1 MWTILIIFLFCFSV
15 YLSVKLKFQNYKIN
29 IKELIRNDKTS
40 LYLTLGTKVGV
51 GSVIGTTSSIIIGGF
66 SSVIWIILFSILT
79 TSIIYYEAYLGRKNR
94 VKLNND
100 YIGGP
105 NFIVKNKLLSFISLI
120 LLLLIYTFMFQMIQ
134 MNTISNM
141 ILLNVNI
148 SKKLILIVFLIILL
162 VTINLKIKEILNI
175 MNKIVPIM
183 CLFFIVIC
191 LYGIISN
198 YDILFSSIEV
208 YLKDIFSIKSI
219 LCGMIIG
226 IKRSIFMNELL
237 IGTTSLS
244 ASTDKNDINISIKYQ
259 ILSIFFI
266 TITMTLLISSLILIY
281 IYNNPII
288 NDYNLLINNIF
299 HTTYGSIGTL
309 FLIIILILFGFTT
322 ILSGFYNKSIAFAYA
337 NGVFEDSNGKSK
349 LILNIFKLLF
359 IVVTLSGIIINN
371 FFIWKYLD
379 NLIFIMIIINSY
391 SIIKSL
397 GSD

>member
-51 GSVIGTTSSIIIGGF
+51 GSIIGTTSSIIIGGF

-100 YIGGP
+100 YVGGP
-105 NFIVKNKLLSFISLI
+105 NFIVKNKLLSFLSLI

-183 CLFFIVIC
+183 CLFFIIIC

-309 FLIIILILFGFTT
+309 FLIIIIILFGFTT
-322 ILSGFYNKSIAFAYA
+322 ILSGFYIGKTNIEYLT
-337 NGVFEDSNGKSK
+337 KSK

>member
-51 GSVIGTTSSIIIGGF
+51 GSIIGTTSSIIIGGF

-105 NFIVKNKLLSFISLI
+105 NFIIKNKLLSFISLI

-183 CLFFIVIC
+183 CLFFIIIC
-191 LYGIISN
+191 LYGIINN
-198 YDILFSSIEV
+198 YDILFSSINV

-322 ILSGFYNKSIAFAYA
+322 ILSGFYIGKTNIEYLT
-337 NGVFEDSNGKSK
+337 KSK

>member
-51 GSVIGTTSSIIIGGF
+51 GSIIGTTSSIIIGGF

-183 CLFFIVIC
+183 CLFFIIIC
-191 LYGIISN
+191 LYGIINN
-198 YDILFSSIEV
+198 YDILLSSIKI
-208 YLKDIFSIKSI
+208 YLKDIFSIKSM

-322 ILSGFYNKSIAFAYA
+322 ILSGFYIGKTNIEYLT
-337 NGVFEDSNGKSK
+337 KSK

>member
-15 YLSVKLKFQNYKIN
+15 YLSIKLKFQNYKIN

-51 GSVIGTTSSIIIGGF
+51 GSIIGTTSSIIIGGF

-183 CLFFIVIC
+183 CLFFIIIC

-198 YDILFSSIEV
+198 YDILFSSIKV
-208 YLKDIFSIKSI
+208 YLKDIFNIKSI

-322 ILSGFYNKSIAFAYA
+322 ILSGFYIGKTNIEYLT
-337 NGVFEDSNGKSK
+337 KSK

>member
-51 GSVIGTTSSIIIGGF
+51 GSIIGTTSSIIIGGF

-148 SKKLILIVFLIILL
+148 SKKLILIIFLIILL

-183 CLFFIVIC
+183 CLFFIIIC

-198 YDILFSSIEV
+198 YDILFSSIKI

-322 ILSGFYNKSIAFAYA
+322 ILSGFYIGKTNIEYLT
-337 NGVFEDSNGKSK
+337 KSK

>member
-15 YLSVKLKFQNYKIN
+15 YLSVKLKFQNYKIKV
-29 IKELIRNDKTS
+29 KELIRNDKTS

-51 GSVIGTTSSIIIGGF
+51 GSIIGTTSSIIIGGF

-105 NFIVKNKLLSFISLI
+105 NFIIKNKLLSFISLI

-183 CLFFIVIC
+183 CLFFIIVC

-299 HTTYGSIGTL
+299 HTNYGSIGTL

-322 ILSGFYNKSIAFAYA
+322 ILSGFYIGKTNIEYLT
-337 NGVFEDSNGKSK
+337 KSK
-349 LILNIFKLLF
+349 LILNVFKLLF

>member
-29 IKELIRNDKTS
+29 VKELIRNDKTS

-51 GSVIGTTSSIIIGGF
+51 GSIIGTTSSIIIGGF

-183 CLFFIVIC
+183 CLFFIIIC

-259 ILSIFFI
+259 ILSVLFI

-322 ILSGFYNKSIAFAYA
+322 ILSGFYIGKTNIEYLT
-337 NGVFEDSNGKSK
+337 KSK
-349 LILNIFKLLF
+349 LILNIFKLIF

>member
-51 GSVIGTTSSIIIGGF
+51 GSIIGTTSSIIIGGF

-105 NFIVKNKLLSFISLI
+105 NFIIKNKLFSFISLI

-183 CLFFIVIC
+183 CLFFIIIC

-322 ILSGFYNKSIAFAYA
+322 ILSGFYIGKTNIEYLT
-337 NGVFEDSNGKSK
+337 KSK

>member
-51 GSVIGTTSSIIIGGF
+51 GSIIGTTSSIIIGGF

-148 SKKLILIVFLIILL
+148 SKKLMLIVFLIILL

-183 CLFFIVIC
+183 CLFFIIIC
-191 LYGIISN
+191 LYGIINN
-198 YDILFSSIEV
+198 YDILFSSIKV

-299 HTTYGSIGTL
+299 HTNYGSIGTL

-322 ILSGFYNKSIAFAYA
+322 ILSGFYIGKTNIEYLT
-337 NGVFEDSNGKSK
+337 KSK

>member
-15 YLSVKLKFQNYKIN
+15 YLSVRLKFQNYKIN

-40 LYLTLGTKVGV
+40 LYLTLGTKIGV
-51 GSVIGTTSSIIIGGF
+51 GSIIGTTSSIIIGGF

-94 VKLNND
+94 VKLSND

-105 NFIVKNKLLSFISLI
+105 NFIVKNKLLSSISLI

-141 ILLNVNI
+141 ILLNINI
-148 SKKLILIVFLIILL
+148 SKELILMLFLIILL

-175 MNKIVPIM
+175 MNKIVPLM
-183 CLFFIVIC
+183 CFLFIIVC

-198 YDILFSSIEV
+198 YDILFFSIKI
-208 YLKDIFSIKSI
+208 YLKDIFSIKSM

-259 ILSIFFI
+259 ILSVLFI

-281 IYNNPII
+281 IYKNPII

-299 HTTYGSIGTL
+299 NSTYGSIGTL

-322 ILSGFYNKSIAFAYA
+322 ILSGFYI
-337 NGVFEDSNGKSK
+337 GKTNIEYITNSK
-349 LILNIFKLLF
+349 IVHNIFKLIF
-359 IVVTLSGIIINN
+359 IFFTLSGIILKSDFLWN
-371 FFIWKYLD
+371 LVD

-397 GSD
+397 GSDYCDR

>member
-51 GSVIGTTSSIIIGGF
+51 GSIIGTTSSIIIGGF

-183 CLFFIVIC
+183 CLFFIIIC

-299 HTTYGSIGTL
+299 HTNYGSIGTL

-322 ILSGFYNKSIAFAYA
+322 ILSGFYIGKTNIEYLT
-337 NGVFEDSNGKSK
+337 KSK

>member
-51 GSVIGTTSSIIIGGF
+51 GSIIGTTSSIIIGGF

-105 NFIVKNKLLSFISLI
+105 NFIVKSKLLSFISLI

-183 CLFFIVIC
+183 CLFFIIIC
-191 LYGIISN
+191 LYGIINN

-299 HTTYGSIGTL
+299 HMTYGSIGTL

-322 ILSGFYNKSIAFAYA
+322 ILSGFYIGKTNIEYLT
-337 NGVFEDSNGKSK
+337 KSK

-379 NLIFIMIIINSY
+379 NLIFIMIIVNSY

>member
-51 GSVIGTTSSIIIGGF
+51 GSIIGTTSSIIIGGF

-105 NFIVKNKLLSFISLI
+105 NFIIKNKLLSFISLI

-148 SKKLILIVFLIILL
+148 SNKLILIVFLIILL

-183 CLFFIVIC
+183 CLFFIIIC
-191 LYGIISN
+191 LYGIINN

-322 ILSGFYNKSIAFAYA
+322 ILSGFYIGKTNIEYLT
-337 NGVFEDSNGKSK
+337 KSK

>member
-51 GSVIGTTSSIIIGGF
+51 GSIIGTTSSIIIGGF

-183 CLFFIVIC
+183 CLFFIIVC

-198 YDILFSSIEV
+198 YDILFSSMEV

-244 ASTDKNDINISIKYQ
+244 ASTDKNDINISVKYQ

-322 ILSGFYNKSIAFAYA
+322 ILSGFYIGKTNIEYLT
-337 NGVFEDSNGKSK
+337 KSK

>member
-51 GSVIGTTSSIIIGGF
+51 GSIIGTTSSIIIGGF

-105 NFIVKNKLLSFISLI
+105 NFIVKNKLLSFLSLI

-183 CLFFIVIC
+183 CLFFIIIC
-191 LYGIISN
+191 LYGIINN

-322 ILSGFYNKSIAFAYA
+322 ILSGFYIGKTNIEYLT
-337 NGVFEDSNGKSK
+337 KSK
-349 LILNIFKLLF
+349 LILNVFKLLF

-397 GSD
+397 GSE

>member
-15 YLSVKLKFQNYKIN
+15 YLSVKLKFQNYKIKV
-29 IKELIRNDKTS
+29 KELIRNDKTS

-51 GSVIGTTSSIIIGGF
+51 GSIIGTTSSIIIGGF

-105 NFIVKNKLLSFISLI
+105 NFIIKNKLLSFISLI

-148 SKKLILIVFLIILL
+148 SNKLILIVFLIILL

-183 CLFFIVIC
+183 CLFFIIIC

-198 YDILFSSIEV
+198 YDILSSSIEV

-259 ILSIFFI
+259 ILSVLFI
-266 TITMTLLISSLILIY
+266 TITMSVLISSLILIY

-322 ILSGFYNKSIAFAYA
+322 ILSGFYIGKTNIEYLT
-337 NGVFEDSNGKSK
+337 KSK

>member
-51 GSVIGTTSSIIIGGF
+51 GSIIGTTSSIIIGGF

-79 TSIIYYEAYLGRKNR
+79 TSIIYYEAYFGRKNR

-105 NFIVKNKLLSFISLI
+105 NFIVKNKLLSFISFI

-183 CLFFIVIC
+183 CLFFIIIC

-322 ILSGFYNKSIAFAYA
+322 ILSGFYIGKTNIEYLT
-337 NGVFEDSNGKSK
+337 KSK
-349 LILNIFKLLF
+349 LILNVFKLLF

>member
-29 IKELIRNDKTS
+29 VKELIKNDKTS

-51 GSVIGTTSSIIIGGF
+51 GSIIGTTSSIIIGGF

-105 NFIVKNKLLSFISLI
+105 NFIVKNKLLSFLSLI

-183 CLFFIVIC
+183 CLFFIIIC

-309 FLIIILILFGFTT
+309 FLIIIIILFGFTT
-322 ILSGFYNKSIAFAYA
+322 ILSGFYIGKTNIEYLT
-337 NGVFEDSNGKSK
+337 KSK

>member
-29 IKELIRNDKTS
+29 VKELIRNDKTS

-51 GSVIGTTSSIIIGGF
+51 GSIIGTTSSIIIGGF

-94 VKLNND
+94 VKLDND

-105 NFIVKNKLLSFISLI
+105 NFIVKNKLLSFLSLI

-183 CLFFIVIC
+183 CLFFIIIC

-198 YDILFSSIEV
+198 YDILFSSIKV

-309 FLIIILILFGFTT
+309 FLIIIIILFGFTT
-322 ILSGFYNKSIAFAYA
+322 ILSGFYIGKTNIEYLT
-337 NGVFEDSNGKSK
+337 KSK

>member
-51 GSVIGTTSSIIIGGF
+51 GSIIGTTSSIIIGGF

-148 SKKLILIVFLIILL
+148 SKKLILIIFLIILL

-183 CLFFIVIC
+183 CLFFIIIC

-198 YDILFSSIEV
+198 YDILFSSIKI

-322 ILSGFYNKSIAFAYA
+322 ILSGFYIGKTNIKYLT
-337 NGVFEDSNGKSK
+337 KSK

>member
-1 MWTILIIFLFCFSV
+1 MWTILIIFLFCFSI

-40 LYLTLGTKVGV
+40 LYLTLGTKIGV
-51 GSVIGTTSSIIIGGF
+51 GSIIGTTSSIIIGGF

-105 NFIVKNKLLSFISLI
+105 NFIVKNKLISFISLI

-183 CLFFIVIC
+183 CLFFIIVC

-198 YDILFSSIEV
+198 YEVLFSSIEV

-259 ILSIFFI
+259 ILSVLFI

-322 ILSGFYNKSIAFAYA
+322 ILSGFYIGKTNIEYLT
-337 NGVFEDSNGKSK
+337 KSK
-349 LILNIFKLLF
+349 LILNIFKLIF

>member
-51 GSVIGTTSSIIIGGF
+51 GSIIGTTSSIIIGGF

-105 NFIVKNKLLSFISLI
+105 NFIVKNKLLSFLSLI

-183 CLFFIVIC
+183 CLFFIIIC

-322 ILSGFYNKSIAFAYA
+322 ILSGFYIGKTNIEYLT
-337 NGVFEDSNGKSK
+337 KSK

>member
-51 GSVIGTTSSIIIGGF
+51 GSIIGTTSSIIIGGF

-134 MNTISNM
+134 INTISNM

-183 CLFFIVIC
+183 CLFFIIIC

-322 ILSGFYNKSIAFAYA
+322 ILSGFYIGKTNIEYLT
-337 NGVFEDSNGKSK
+337 KSK

>member
-51 GSVIGTTSSIIIGGF
+51 GSIIGTTSSIIIGGF

-120 LLLLIYTFMFQMIQ
+120 FLLLIYTFMFQMIQ

-148 SKKLILIVFLIILL
+148 SKKLILIIFLIILL

-183 CLFFIVIC
+183 CLFFIIIC
-191 LYGIISN
+191 LYGIINN
-198 YDILFSSIEV
+198 YDILSFSIKI

-322 ILSGFYNKSIAFAYA
+322 ILSGFYIGKTNIEYLT
-337 NGVFEDSNGKSK
+337 KSK

>member
-1 MWTILIIFLFCFSV
+1 MWTILIIFLFCFSI
-15 YLSVKLKFQNYKIN
+15 YLSVRLKFQNYKIN

-40 LYLTLGTKVGV
+40 LYLTLGTKIGV
-51 GSVIGTTSSIIIGGF
+51 GSIIGTTSSIIIGGF

-105 NFIVKNKLLSFISLI
+105 NFIVKNKLISFISLI

-183 CLFFIVIC
+183 CLFFIIVC

-198 YDILFSSIEV
+198 YDVLFSSIEV

-259 ILSIFFI
+259 ILSVLFI

-322 ILSGFYNKSIAFAYA
+322 ILSGFYIGKTNIEYLT
-337 NGVFEDSNGKSK
+337 KSK
-349 LILNIFKLLF
+349 LILNIFKLIF

>member
-51 GSVIGTTSSIIIGGF
+51 GSIIGTTSSIIIGGF

-141 ILLNVNI
+141 ILLNINI

-183 CLFFIVIC
+183 CLFFIIIC
-191 LYGIISN
+191 LYGIINN
-198 YDILFSSIEV
+198 YDILLSSIKI
-208 YLKDIFSIKSI
+208 YLKDIFSIKSM

-322 ILSGFYNKSIAFAYA
+322 ILSGFYIGKTNIEYLT
-337 NGVFEDSNGKSK
+337 KSK

>member
-51 GSVIGTTSSIIIGGF
+51 GSIIGTTSSIIIGGF
-66 SSVIWIILFSILT
+66 SSVILIILFSILT

-183 CLFFIVIC
+183 CLFFIIIC
-191 LYGIISN
+191 LYGIINN
-198 YDILFSSIEV
+198 YDILFSSMEV

-322 ILSGFYNKSIAFAYA
+322 ILSGFYIGKTNIEYLT
-337 NGVFEDSNGKSK
+337 KSK

>member
-51 GSVIGTTSSIIIGGF
+51 GSIIGTTSSIIIGGF

-175 MNKIVPIM
+175 MNKTVPIM
-183 CLFFIVIC
+183 CLFFIIIC
-191 LYGIISN
+191 LYGIINN

-322 ILSGFYNKSIAFAYA
+322 ILSGFYIGKINIEYLT
-337 NGVFEDSNGKSK
+337 KSK

>member
-1 MWTILIIFLFCFSV
+1 MWTILIIFLFCFSI
-15 YLSVKLKFQNYKIN
+15 YLSVRLKFQNYKIN

-51 GSVIGTTSSIIIGGF
+51 GSIIGTTSSIIIGGF

-105 NFIVKNKLLSFISLI
+105 NFIVKNKLISFISLM

-183 CLFFIVIC
+183 CLFFIIVC

-259 ILSIFFI
+259 ILSVLFI
-266 TITMTLLISSLILIY
+266 IITMTLLISSLILIY

-309 FLIIILILFGFTT
+309 FLIIIIILFGFTT
-322 ILSGFYNKSIAFAYA
+322 ILSGFYIGKTNIEYLT
-337 NGVFEDSNGKSK
+337 KSK
-349 LILNIFKLLF
+349 LILNIFKLIF

>member
-29 IKELIRNDKTS
+29 IKELFRNDKTS

-51 GSVIGTTSSIIIGGF
+51 GLIIGTTSSIIIGGF

-148 SKKLILIVFLIILL
+148 SNKLILIVFLIILL

-183 CLFFIVIC
+183 CLFFIIIC

-322 ILSGFYNKSIAFAYA
+322 ILSGFYIGKTNIEYLT
-337 NGVFEDSNGKSK
+337 KSK

>member
-1 MWTILIIFLFCFSV
+1 MWTILIIFLFCFSI
-15 YLSVKLKFQNYKIN
+15 YLSVRLKFQNYKIN

-51 GSVIGTTSSIIIGGF
+51 GSIIGTTSSIIIGGF

-105 NFIVKNKLLSFISLI
+105 NFIVKNKLISFISLM

-183 CLFFIVIC
+183 CLFFIIVC

-259 ILSIFFI
+259 ILSVLFI
-266 TITMTLLISSLILIY
+266 IITMTLLISSLILIY

-309 FLIIILILFGFTT
+309 FLIIIIILFGFTT
-322 ILSGFYNKSIAFAYA
+322 ILSGFYIGKTNIEYLT
-337 NGVFEDSNGKSK
+337 KSK

>member
-29 IKELIRNDKTS
+29 IKELFRNDKTS

-51 GSVIGTTSSIIIGGF
+51 GSIIGTTSSIIIGGF

-105 NFIVKNKLLSFISLI
+105 NFIIKNKLLSFISLI

-148 SKKLILIVFLIILL
+148 SNKLILIVFLIILL

-183 CLFFIVIC
+183 CLFFIIIC
-191 LYGIISN
+191 LYGIINN

-309 FLIIILILFGFTT
+309 FLIIIIILFGFTT
-322 ILSGFYNKSIAFAYA
+322 ILSGFYIGKTNIEYLT
-337 NGVFEDSNGKSK
+337 KSK

>member
-51 GSVIGTTSSIIIGGF
+51 GSIIGTTSSIIIGGF

-183 CLFFIVIC
+183 CLFFIIIC
-191 LYGIISN
+191 LYGIINN
-198 YDILFSSIEV
+198 YDILFSSMEV

-322 ILSGFYNKSIAFAYA
+322 ILSGFYIGKTNIEYLT
-337 NGVFEDSNGKSK
+337 KSK

>member
-29 IKELIRNDKTS
+29 VKELIRNDKTS

-51 GSVIGTTSSIIIGGF
+51 GSIIGTTSSIIIGGF

-105 NFIVKNKLLSFISLI
+105 NFIVKNKLLSFLSLI

-183 CLFFIVIC
+183 CLFFIIIC

-244 ASTDKNDINISIKYQ
+244 ASTDKNDINTSIKYQ
-259 ILSIFFI
+259 ILSVLFI
-266 TITMTLLISSLILIY
+266 TITMTLLISFLILIY

-322 ILSGFYNKSIAFAYA
+322 ILSGFYIGKTNIEYLT
-337 NGVFEDSNGKSK
+337 KSK

>member
-51 GSVIGTTSSIIIGGF
+51 GSIIGTTSSIIIGGF

-183 CLFFIVIC
+183 CLFFIIIC

-198 YDILFSSIEV
+198 YDILSSSINV

-322 ILSGFYNKSIAFAYA
+322 ILSGFYIGKTNIEYLT
-337 NGVFEDSNGKSK
+337 KSK

>member
-29 IKELIRNDKTS
+29 IKELFRNDKTS

-51 GSVIGTTSSIIIGGF
+51 GSIIGTTSSIIIGGF

-183 CLFFIVIC
+183 CLFFIIIC
-191 LYGIISN
+191 LYGIINN

-266 TITMTLLISSLILIY
+266 TITMTLLISSFILIY

-322 ILSGFYNKSIAFAYA
+322 ILSGFYIGKTNIEYLT
-337 NGVFEDSNGKSK
+337 KSK

-371 FFIWKYLD
+371 LFIWKYLD

>member
-51 GSVIGTTSSIIIGGF
+51 GSIIGTTSSIIIGGF

-183 CLFFIVIC
+183 CLFFIIIC

-322 ILSGFYNKSIAFAYA
+322 ILSGFYIGKTNIEYLT
-337 NGVFEDSNGKSK
+337 KSK

-359 IVVTLSGIIINN
+359 IVIALSGIIINN

>member
-15 YLSVKLKFQNYKIN
+15 YLSVRLKFQNYKIN

-40 LYLTLGTKVGV
+40 LYLTLGTKIGV
-51 GSVIGTTSSIIIGGF
+51 GSIIGTTSSIIIGGF

-105 NFIVKNKLLSFISLI
+105 NFIIKNKLISFISLI

-183 CLFFIVIC
+183 CLFFIIIC

-198 YDILFSSIEV
+198 YDVLFSSIEV

-244 ASTDKNDINISIKYQ
+244 ASTDKNDINLSIKYQ
-259 ILSIFFI
+259 ILSVLFI

-322 ILSGFYNKSIAFAYA
+322 ILSGFYIGKTNIEYLT
-337 NGVFEDSNGKSK
+337 KSK
-349 LILNIFKLLF
+349 LILNIFKLIF